1 MYTGIVQACLP
12 ISQIEKEEGLYSFSV
27 RLPEEMLGDLETGA
41 SISVNGVC
49 FTVTRLKDNEVS
61 FDAVQET
68 LELTNIK
75 TIDTGDF
82 VNIERSAKYDAEV
95 GGHVMSGHV
104 IGTAKVVNIEIS
116 ANNRRLTFSCQ
127 PEWIKYIFNKGFI
140 GVNGA
145 SLTVAMLNRTSSEIS
160 VNLIPE
166 TLARTNFGYMVL
178 GDEVNIEIESQTQVI
193 VDTVERIM
201 EERALSV

>member
-27 RLPEEMLGDLETGA
+27 RLPEELLGDLETGA

-145 SLTVAMLNRTSSEIS
+145 SLTVAMLNRAASEIS

-166 TLARTNFGYMVL
+166 TLARTNFASMVL

>member
-27 RLPEEMLGDLETGA
+27 RLPEELLGDLETGA

-49 FTVTRLKDNEVS
+49 FTVTRLKGNEVS

>member
-145 SLTVAMLNRTSSEIS
+145 SLTVAILNRTASEIS

>member
-1 MYTGIVQACLP
+1 M
-12 ISQIEKEEGLYSFSV
+12 
-27 RLPEEMLGDLETGA
+27 
-41 SISVNGVC
+41 
-49 FTVTRLKDNEVS
+49 
-61 FDAVQET
+61 
-68 LELTNIK
+68 
-75 TIDTGDF
+75 
-82 VNIERSAKYDAEV
+82 
-95 GGHVMSGHV
+95 
-104 IGTAKVVNIEIS
+104 
-116 ANNRRLTFSCQ
+116 
-127 PEWIKYIFNKGFI
+127 IKYIFNKGFI